1 MLRKEEVRKIAREY
15 NLPNAER
22 KDSQGLCFIGKVPMR
37 EFLLRR
43 IPKKDGKILDPD
55 GKILG
60 THEGAFSYTIGQRK
74 GI

>member
-43 IPKKDGKILDPD
+43 IPKKDGKILDLD